1 MIEQL
6 FSDYTV
12 RTIALGSGILGI
24 VSGALGSFAV
34 LRQQSLLGDAI
45 SHAALPGIVIAYLL
59 TGSKAPLV
67 LMLGAAVAGGAASA
81 AVIAIARSTRV
92 KFDTALG
99 IALSVF
105 FGFGLVLLTALQ
117 KRPDATQAGLS
128 NFLFGQASALVEEDV
143 LTMGVLGMAALLIVL
158 LAWKEFKISTF
169 DPEFGRAMG
178 FPVGGIEFVLTS
190 LFVVA
195 IVIGLQTVGVVLMS
209 AMLIGP
215 AAAARQWTNRLAG
228 MVSLAAIF
236 GAVSGVAGAVWSA
249 TGQSLPTG
257 PLIVLSMGVL
267 TAVSFLLAPARGLVW
282 RSLRDWRNGR
292 QLRLEAVLI
301 DLYTLASQH
310 ERVDHPHAQAVL
322 DLMANPIRGTSRSLT
337 ALAERGLARQIGPNL
352 WALTA
357 AGVARAQMLVQERF
371 GGMGNH
377 GT

>member
-6 FSDYTV
+6 FSDYTI

-128 NFLFGQASALVEEDV
+128 NFLFGQASA
-143 LTMGVLGMAALLIVL
+143 
-158 LAWKEFKISTF
+158 
-169 DPEFGRAMG
+169 RR
-178 FPVGGIEFVLTS
+178 
-190 LFVVA
+190 
-195 IVIGLQTVGVVLMS
+195 MS
-209 AMLIGP
+209 S
-215 AAAARQWTNRLAG
+215 QWACLE
-228 MVSLAAIF
+228 
-236 GAVSGVAGAVWSA
+236 
-249 TGQSLPTG
+249 
-257 PLIVLSMGVL
+257 
-267 TAVSFLLAPARGLVW
+267 W
-282 RSLRDWRNGR
+282 RHS
-292 QLRLEAVLI
+292 
-301 DLYTLASQH
+301 
-310 ERVDHPHAQAVL
+310 
-322 DLMANPIRGTSRSLT
+322 
-337 ALAERGLARQIGPNL
+337 
-352 WALTA
+352 
-357 AGVARAQMLVQERF
+357 
-371 GGMGNH
+371 
-377 GT
+377 